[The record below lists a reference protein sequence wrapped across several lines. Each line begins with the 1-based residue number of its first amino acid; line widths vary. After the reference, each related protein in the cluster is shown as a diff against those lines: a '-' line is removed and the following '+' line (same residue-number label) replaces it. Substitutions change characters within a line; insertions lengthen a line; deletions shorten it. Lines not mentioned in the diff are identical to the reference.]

1 MAWDW
6 DQKRKQIAATL
17 NNSKSGGAGW
27 GGALASIGAGIE
39 ANPAFRWGPQSD
51 VEMAG
56 GQAATGGNQGLLG
69 NLLGSE
75 GLLGREGALFGDEG
89 LLGGL
94 WGGPDDGSL
103 GNLPQTPSVNSMDEA
118 AKRRLLQARGGLY

>member
-17 NNSKSGGAGW
+17 NNPKTGGAGW
-27 GGALASIGAGIE
+27 GGALASLGAGIE
-39 ANPAFRWGPQSD
+39 ANPAFRWGPQAN

-56 GQAATGGNQGLLG
+56 GQAAAGNQG
-69 NLLGSE
+69 
-75 GLLGREGALFGDEG
+75 GLFGGIFGDEG

-94 WGGPDDGSL
+94 WGGPDDSSL
-103 GNLPQTPSVNSMDEA
+103 GNVAPPPSVNNMDEA
-118 AKRRLLQARGGLY
+118 ARQRLLQARGGLY

>member
-17 NNSKSGGAGW
+17 NNSKTGGGGW
-27 GGALASIGAGIE
+27 GGALASLCAGIE
-39 ANPAFRWGPQSD
+39 ANPAFRWGPQAD

-56 GQAATGGNQGLLG
+56 GQAATGDPSTGSGQGLLG
-69 NLLGSE
+69 NLLSPSTGSGE
-75 GLLGREGALFGDEG
+75 GLFGG
-89 LLGGL
+89 M
-94 WGGPDDGSL
+94 WDDGSL
-103 GNLPQTPSVNSMDEA
+103 GNVAPPPSVNSMDEA

>member
-17 NNSKSGGAGW
+17 NNPKSGGGGW

-39 ANPAFRWGPQSD
+39 ANPSLRWGPQAD

-56 GQAATGGNQGLLG
+56 GQAATGGNQSG
-69 NLLGSE
+69 
-75 GLLGREGALFGDEG
+75 LFGDNT

-94 WGGPDDGSL
+94 WDHIQ
-103 GNLPQTPSVNSMDEA
+103 GNLAPTPNAPNLASMDEA
-118 AKRRLLQARGGLY
+118 ARQRLLQARGGLY